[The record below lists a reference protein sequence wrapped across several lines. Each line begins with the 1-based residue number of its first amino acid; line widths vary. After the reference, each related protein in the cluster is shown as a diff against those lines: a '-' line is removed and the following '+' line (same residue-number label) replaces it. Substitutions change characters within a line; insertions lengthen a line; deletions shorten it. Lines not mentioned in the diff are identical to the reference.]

1 MIKKISAVV
10 LILFSSSLAQ
20 PWLYEFGTSVGT
32 YNIANTIST
41 AFLPQP
47 TTNGGED
54 LIRMSNGAGGSFNL
68 ENQVISFGAL
78 SYLRIVAPTSG
89 SVNKFSIYDYL
100 PAQAFTLRF
109 NIRFGASDGS
119 AIGASSGNWYLF
131 VGDGD
136 RFSNGSGFVNA
147 QTFLGL
153 RWGFNI
159 SGTITTSV
167 LNAGLWVSLSGTPFS
182 QGTDYLVE
190 IAGNN
195 SASTINY
202 TYGSSQS
209 VAQNKFDIWVNGLLV
224 GDDIGKSLLPDLAN
238 IDSWMFYGEE
248 SAGNVANIFLDN
260 FEYSNQ
266 IENPLPVELTSFSGF
281 LNNDNIKLNWETA
294 TEVNNYGFDIERNTP
309 LIPLS
314 RGEVDG
320 NNVWE
325 KIGFVNG
332 NGNSNSP
339 KSYSFIDN
347 NVSAGSY
354 LYRLKQIDN
363 DGQFE
368 YSKTVEVSFI
378 KPDAFALEQNYPN
391 PFNPTT
397 KIKYTIPSATLR
409 WQSHRHAQ
417 GDILVSLKVFDVLGN
432 EVAALVNE
440 TQQPGTY
447 EVKFNADKLSSGVY
461 YYRLQAGNIVEN
473 RKMVLLH

>member
-68 ENQVISFGAL
+68 ENQLISFGAL

-109 NIRFGASDGS
+109 NIRLGASDGS

-131 VGDGD
+131 VGDGSQY
-136 RFSNGSGFVNA
+136 SNGNGFTGA

-153 RWGFNI
+153 QWVFGN
-159 SGTITTSV
+159 SGSITTNVRTGS
-167 LNAGLWVSLSGTPFS
+167 NWVALSAAPFI

-195 SASTINY
+195 SANTINY
-202 TYGSSQS
+202 THGSSQS
-209 VAQNKFDIWVNGLLV
+209 VAQNKFDIWINGALV

-266 IENPLPVELTSFSGF
+266 IENSLPVELTSFSGF
-281 LNNDNIKLNWETA
+281 VNNDNIRLNWATA
-294 TEVNNYGFDIERNTP
+294 TEVNNYGFEIERNTP
-309 LIPLS
+309 LNPLS
-314 RGEVDG
+314 RGEVEG
-320 NNVWE
+320 MWE

-339 KSYSFIDN
+339 KSYSFIDD
-347 NVSAGSY
+347 NVSAESY

-378 KPDAFALEQNYPN
+378 KPDAFSLEQNYPN

-397 KIKYTIPSATLR
+397 KIKYTIPTATLR
-409 WQSHRHAQ
+409 QAQ

-432 EVAALVNE
+432 EVTALVNE
-440 TQQPGTY
+440 TKQPGTY
-447 EVKFNADKLSSGVY
+447 EVEFNADKLSSGVY
-461 YYRLQAGNIVEN
+461 YYRLQAGDFVEN
-473 RKMVLLH
+473 KKMVLLR